1 MTTVSRLLA
10 DLEHTK
16 GEGHAFHDEENSLG
30 ARCLGAPVFDV
41 AGNVVAAPSASGT
54 LIQVDEASMPGE
66 GNPAAHLA
74 PVAKKQRRWAFLIRR
89 RRGSAR
95 GREMNSVAKSQV
107 RFFELAA
114 TTRLFLTE
122 NTLGT

>member
-1 MTTVSRLLA
+1 MSRLLA

-16 GEGHAFHDEENSLG
+16 GEGHAFHDEENS
-30 ARCLGAPVFDV
+30 LGAPVFDV

-74 PVAKKQRRWAFLIRR
+74 PVAKKQRRWPFLIRR

-114 TTRLFLTE
+114 TTRLFFTE